1 MILTFLTKLFQS
13 DKKSSASNTHTI
25 GSLQNKP
32 IAEWGNRDIIN
43 GLEFSATLQLRTP
56 LEILK
61 RHGEIF
67 SGHGTPPQYA
77 KEQWH
82 GIWLPKTKTFRE
94 LGIDVD
100 EIEEGSCASDI
111 GSVKASEYLPFLLKF
126 REVVEKTLSV
136 DDKIFSLD
144 NLSKQD
150 DSFKIFW
157 NKHKAVDADF
167 PHSFFYKQL
176 TTIDGIG
183 HKMAKALYVNGFKSV
198 SDIQNVTD
206 EELLSVKGVGKSL
219 LVKIRLN

>member
-1 MILTFLTKLFQS
+1 MILSFLTKLFQS
-13 DKKSSASNTHTI
+13 DEKSSTSNSQTI

-56 LEILK
+56 LEVLK

-67 SGHGTPPQYA
+67 SGHDTPPQYA

-94 LGIDVD
+94 LGIDVN
-100 EIEEGSCASDI
+100 EMEEGSCASDA

-126 REVVEKTLSV
+126 REIVEKTLSV
-136 DDKIFSLD
+136 DEAIVSLEH
-144 NLSKQD
+144 LSKQD
-150 DSFKIFW
+150 DNFKVFW

-176 TTIDGIG
+176 ATIEGIG
-183 HKMAKALYVNGFKSV
+183 SKTAKALYENGFKS
-198 SDIQNVTD
+198 IEEIKNATD
-206 EELLSVKGVGKSL
+206 NELLNIKGVGKSL
-219 LVKIRLN
+219 LIKMRSN